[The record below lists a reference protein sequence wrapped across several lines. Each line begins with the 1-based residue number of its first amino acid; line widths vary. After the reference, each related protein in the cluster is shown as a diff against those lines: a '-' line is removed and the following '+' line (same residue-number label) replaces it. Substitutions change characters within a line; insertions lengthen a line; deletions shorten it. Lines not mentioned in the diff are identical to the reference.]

1 MRIPAIAV
9 VALAMS
15 MAALPCAADVVGDV
29 NDLALRTARATP
41 PAVPRTL
48 AIVNLAMFDAA
59 NAIERRYQPY
69 RPQSAPP
76 GGADADAAA
85 LGAGCAALAALH
97 ATQQADVAKTCEA
110 IAGRLPAT
118 AATADGRRFGAAV
131 GESLVAARRDDGF
144 GAPNRYRP
152 FAAPGTYAPTT
163 LPIGTDAAT
172 ARPFALGSAA
182 QFRPGPPPAL
192 TSDTWARD
200 FNETKAT
207 GSRASAERTPAQ
219 RDTALFWASAGPQ
232 QFIDSVPDFKSKGG
246 TSPADRAR
254 YHALLYVTMVD
265 AGIALFDAKYAY
277 NFWRPLTAIRNGDLD
292 GNDATERDAGWLPL
306 IETPMHPE
314 YPCAHCTVTAAM
326 FTVVASFLP
335 DGEPLALRAAA
346 SPGGAASPRQWKRL
360 ADASAEVADAR
371 VWSGVHFR
379 TSTAAGAALGRA
391 VGEWI
396 LATQL
401 RPVAPAR

>member
-1 MRIPAIAV
+1 MRVPAVAV
-9 VALAMS
+9 VVLAVS
-15 MAALPCAADVVGDV
+15 MATPPCAADVVGDV
-29 NDLALRTARATP
+29 NGLALRTAGATP
-41 PAVPRTL
+41 PAVPRAL

-59 NAIERRYQPY
+59 NAIDRRFQPY
-69 RPQSAPP
+69 RPQPDPP
-76 GGADADAAA
+76 RGADADAAA
-85 LGAGCAALAALH
+85 LGAGCAALAALF
-97 ATQQADVAKTCEA
+97 AARQADVATACDA
-110 IAGRLPAT
+110 LAARLPAT
-118 AATADGRRFGAAV
+118 AASADGRRYGAAV
-131 GESLVAARRDDGF
+131 GEAHAAARRDDGF

-152 FAAPGTYAPTT
+152 FTAPGTYVPTT

-172 ARPFALGSAA
+172 ARPFALTSPA

-192 TSDTWARD
+192 TGDAWARD
-200 FNETKAT
+200 FNETKTMGA
-207 GSRASAERTPAQ
+207 RASAQRTPAQ

-232 QFIDSVPDFKSKGG
+232 QFIDSIPDFRAATGPG
-246 TSPADRAR
+246 AADRAR

-265 AGIALFDAKYAY
+265 AGIALFDAKYAH
-277 NFWRPLTAIRNGDLD
+277 NFWRPLSAIRNADLD